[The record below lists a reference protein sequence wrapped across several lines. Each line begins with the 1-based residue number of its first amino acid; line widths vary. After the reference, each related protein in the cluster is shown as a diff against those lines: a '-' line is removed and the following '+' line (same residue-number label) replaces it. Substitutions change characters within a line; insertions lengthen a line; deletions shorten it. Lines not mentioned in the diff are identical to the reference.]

1 MNRMEINVEVKG
13 VGCDIVCISRV
24 EKLIQNKSFLDKVY
38 TLNEQN
44 YIKSKNAQTAAGLWA
59 AKEAV
64 SKAVGTGFT
73 GFVMKDIEVLHND
86 SGQPEILL
94 HNGAIAAA
102 EKLKIKRIHIS
113 ISHEDKQ
120 AIAFAVAH

>member
-1 MNRMEINVEVKG
+1 MIKG
-13 VGCDIVCISRV
+13 IGCDIVDISRI
-24 EKLIQNKSFLDKVY
+24 EQLLNQNRFLEKVY
-38 TLNEQN
+38 TPYEQE
-44 YIKSKNAQTAAGLWA
+44 YIRGKTAHTAAGLWV

-64 SKAVGTGFT
+64 SKAFGTGFT

-120 AIAFAVAH
+120 AIAFAVAQ

>member
-1 MNRMEINVEVKG
+1 MEINLKVTG
-13 VGCDIVCISRV
+13 VGCDIVSISRV

-44 YIKSKNAQTAAGLWA
+44 YIKSKNARTAAGLWA

-86 SGQPEILL
+86 RGQPEILL

-113 ISHEDKQ
+113 ISHENEM
-120 AIAFAVAH
+120 AIAFAVVE